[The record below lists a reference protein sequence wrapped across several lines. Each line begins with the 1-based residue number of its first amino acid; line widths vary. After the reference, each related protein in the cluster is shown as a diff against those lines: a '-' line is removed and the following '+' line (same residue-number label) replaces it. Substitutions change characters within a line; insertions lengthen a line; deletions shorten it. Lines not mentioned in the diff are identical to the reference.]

1 MQTYRVKSHD
11 GTALHVVEAYNR
23 NGIPILFIHGFCQSH
38 LAWRKQFHSDLLHD
52 FRLVSYDLRGHGFSD
67 KPRNMYDSTDVWADD
82 VRSIIQVLQL
92 DHPVL
97 CGWSYGTRIIGDYL
111 QKYGEEEIRGF
122 HFVASVP
129 GKDVVGETWTK
140 IHSKMM
146 SEDAEEIIQANTM
159 LLDAMIH
166 EPMQP
171 EEYFLFQGFQSLVPP
186 HVRKA
191 ILSRKPL
198 ENPELVKI
206 TKPIVITHGL
216 EDKLSLPKTAELGK
230 KRYPDAKLSLFPQV
244 GHAPFWENT
253 ERFNQEIRDLL
264 RSL

>member
-1 MQTYRVKSHD
+1 
-11 GTALHVVEAYNR
+11 
-23 NGIPILFIHGFCQSH
+23 
-38 LAWRKQFHSDLLHD
+38 
-52 FRLVSYDLRGHGFSD
+52 
-67 KPRNMYDSTDVWADD
+67 MYDSTDVWADD

-206 TKPIVITHGL
+206 TKILLLLLTVWRINCLFLKPLNWEKNDILMPNYHYSLKLVTHL
-216 EDKLSLPKTAELGK
+216 FGK
-230 KRYPDAKLSLFPQV
+230 IQRDLIKRYETCCVHYNLGSGRWKNCEFCICRRTGAFSRCNKKFFPV
-244 GHAPFWENT
+244 
-253 ERFNQEIRDLL
+253 R
-264 RSL
+264 